1 MIRAKTSVTR
11 QPRLFHCNPFLLL
24 LLSLFFVY
32 LVPAASYSEAAQ
44 VVTSE
49 NTGNDSEQP
58 LEVRYQRAMKHWRY
72 VLTTYVDEQGR
83 TNFHALAK
91 DIEPLEYV
99 VSVIEVVSPSATPQL
114 FPSKEDVL
122 AFYINTYNAL
132 AMYGVIERGIPDGFT
147 NFFSRASF
155 FKLRDVVIGGEVT
168 NLYDFENDVI
178 RPLDEPRV
186 HFALNC
192 MVKDC
197 PRLPQEPFY
206 AHNLDSVLESLTTAF
221 FANPKHF
228 YLDSKHKRAYVS
240 EILDFYTE
248 DFVESGK
255 SRDLPQYIN
264 RYLESEIPS
273 HYKVRFIDYDWRI
286 NSTDTVG
293 VSK

>member
-1 MIRAKTSVTR
+1 MIRAKTIVTR
-11 QPRLFHCNPFLLL
+11 RLTLLHCKPSLLL

-32 LVPAASYSEAAQ
+32 VVPSVSYGEAAQ
-44 VVTSE
+44 VVAGVNSE
-49 NTGNDSEQP
+49 NQSKEQ
-58 LEVRYQRAMKHWRY
+58 LKEHYSLAMQHWRY

-91 DIEPLEYV
+91 DIAPLEYV
-99 VSVIEVVSPSATPQL
+99 VSVIEVVSPSTTPQL

-178 RPLDEPRV
+178 RPFDEPRV

-206 AHNLDSVLESLTTAF
+206 AHNLDSELELLTTAF

-228 YLDSKHKRAYVS
+228 YLDSKRKRAYVS

-248 DFVESGK
+248 DFVDSGK

-264 RYLESEIPS
+264 QYLASEIPRN
-273 HYKVRFIDYDWRI
+273 YKVRFIEYDWRI
-286 NSTDTVG
+286 NNYH
-293 VSK
+293 